1 MINYPERDPVMPGIQ
16 GVFRRPAELDPNA
29 LWAKKFI
36 KNEIDFM
43 KKNIFKYFFTKFM
56 AISRIFFLKRKVDFN
71 LLAQQVNYSFFPCF
85 SS

>member
-16 GVFRRPAELDPNA
+16 GVFWRPAELDPNA

-56 AISRIFFLKRKVDFN
+56 AISRIFFLSEKLILTF
-71 LLAQQVNYSFFPCF
+71 
-85 SS
+85 